1 MCRYTATITITAEQ
15 AKILSIGSADDLVEL
30 LLERVD
36 DACFWQGDATI
47 RKGDTYERLY
57 KTIQGR

>member
-15 AKILSIGSADDLVEL
+15 AKILSVNSADDLADLVAEL
-30 LLERVD
+30 ID
-36 DACFWQGDATI
+36 DACFWQGDAI
-47 RKGDTYERLY
+47 VQKGNNHERLY